1 MNPGGLPQ
9 RSVSGGRGVGSEA
22 DFALIEKL
30 ADKLGPTAGWP
41 TQISMW
47 ADVFAEADPRFE
59 REKFISRAT
68 NAWEQEHQ
76 FILDDEI
83 PW

>member
-1 MNPGGLPQ
+1 MMIDYL
-9 RSVSGGRGVGSEA
+9 
-22 DFALIEKL
+22 KL
-30 ADKLGPTAGWP
+30 ADKLGPTTGWP

-47 ADVFAEADPRFE
+47 ADVFAEADPRFD